1 MNAKRLLP
9 PAIFISISAITAF
22 GQIPCPAPSPT
33 SVRASLVCILPL
45 TSADLGAAGAT
56 AEALQNSLVTPFNA
70 AFATQLT
77 QLPVPTGTVGT
88 VLLKDKN
95 DPYGHSFDNLG
106 PILTDRPETVG
117 KGHLYAGFSYQHFD
131 FDKVDSLNLDKF
143 NIGYT
148 YQQISSSNASDLQ
161 TVFRAFTNDI
171 SFQLDQYVALV
182 TLGVTQRTDI
192 SVVIPFNSV
201 SVRAT
206 GKNFVGYLYDSVQNE
221 WITEQF
227 TSSSSQTN
235 TGSASGIGDVTLN
248 FKQMLHGTRDEG
260 TPTAVSVGAAFRFP
274 SGDPLNYLGSG
285 AYGVNAYGIFSYRSS
300 KTRVSPH
307 LKLSYQWNGRSVLVN
322 PSTTTNT
329 NYKLPGGA
337 QYDGGADVK
346 IFRTLT
352 FAADIFGSQFDNTP
366 SYAPETLS
374 LAQTAVIGQSSPAQP
389 PVATL
394 PGVSVSNNTYSTANL
409 STGFKW
415 QPHAG
420 LLLMG
425 NVSIPINNAGLHSNP
440 VPLFGI
446 AYNFNLFH
454 K

>member
-1 MNAKRLLP
+1 VKAKRFLQSALL
-9 PAIFISISAITAF
+9 AF
-22 GQIPCPAPSPT
+22 GLAAAAHGQIACPAAS
-33 SVRASLVCILPL
+33 SVAIRESLVCVLPL

-56 AEALQNSLVTPFNA
+56 ATALQNSLVTPFNA

-131 FDKVDSLNLDKF
+131 FDKIDTLNLSAF

-148 YQQISSSNASDLQ
+148 YQQISSSNSSDLQ
-161 TVFRAFTNDI
+161 TVYRAFANDI
-171 SFQLDQYVALV
+171 SFQLDQYVALA

-192 SVVIPFNSV
+192 SVVVPFNSV
-201 SVRAT
+201 SVTAT
-206 GKNFVGYLYDSVQNE
+206 GKNFVGYLYDSVLNQ

-227 TSSSSQTN
+227 TSTSAQTN
-235 TGSASGIGDVTLN
+235 TGSASGIGDVTVS
-248 FKQMLHGTRDEG
+248 FKQMLHGTRNEG

-274 SGDPLNYLGSG
+274 TGDALDYLGSG
-285 AYGVNAYGIFSYRSS
+285 AYGVNAYGIFSYRSGKS
-300 KTRVSPH
+300 RVSPH
-307 LKLSYQWNGRSVLVN
+307 LKLSYQWNSRSVLVN
-322 PSTTTNT
+322 PSTTTKT

-337 QYDGGADVK
+337 QYDGGADIK
-346 IFRTLT
+346 LFRTLT
-352 FAADIFGSQFDNTP
+352 FAADLLGSQFDNTP
-366 SYAPETLS
+366 SYNPETLS
-374 LAQTAVIGQSSPAQP
+374 LTQTAVIGQSSPAAP

-425 NVSIPINNAGLHSNP
+425 NVTIPVNNAGLHSNP

-446 AYNFNLFH
+446 AYNFNLLR